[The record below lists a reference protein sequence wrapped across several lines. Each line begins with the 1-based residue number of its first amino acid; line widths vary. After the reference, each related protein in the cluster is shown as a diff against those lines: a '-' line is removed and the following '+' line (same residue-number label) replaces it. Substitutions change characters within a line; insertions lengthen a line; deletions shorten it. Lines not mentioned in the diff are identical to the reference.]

1 MKINQQLSKFGIWFA
16 LIILTIV
23 FSQTTDKFL
32 TSANL
37 FNIARQISIVGI
49 CAVGMTF
56 VILMGAMDLSVGAVI
71 GISSVT
77 AATMMS
83 SGISPVLA
91 CITSLALG
99 VAIGLFIALIV
110 NKVGI
115 LPIIVTLGMMTSLR
129 GICFLIAKGKPIYG
143 IPKEFL
149 VLGQGY
155 LSIVPFPVVVMI
167 CAFILGYIILEKT
180 SIGRKVYG
188 TGGNEDASRLS
199 GISVANVKY
208 FVFAIQG
215 FLAALAGIILLSRV
229 NSGQPGAGTGYE
241 MDIITACVLGGIS
254 VSGGEGKISGVIVG
268 VITIGVLSNGM
279 VLLGVNEF
287 WQMIVKGGVL
297 LAAVAMDK
305 FSKSASNRMQSVAIK
320 Q

>member
-1 MKINQQLSKFGIWFA
+1 MKIKDQLSKFGIWAA
-16 LIILTIV
+16 LILLSIT
-23 FSQTTDKFL
+23 FSITCDNFL
-32 TSANL
+32 TAPNL
-37 FNIARQISIVGI
+37 FNVARQVSIVGV

-77 AATMMS
+77 AAVMMR
-83 SGISPVLA
+83 SGLSPILA
-91 CITSLALG
+91 TTVSLVVG
-99 VAIGLFIALIV
+99 TFIGLLIAFIV
-110 NKVGI
+110 NKVKI
-115 LPIIVTLGMMTSLR
+115 VPIIVSLGMMTALR
-129 GICFLIAKGKPIYG
+129 GVCYIIAEGKPIYG

-155 LSIVPFPVVVMI
+155 VSVIPMPVVIMLIIFVI
-167 CAFILGYIILEKT
+167 GYVILEKT
-180 SIGRKVYG
+180 TIGRAVYG

-199 GISVANVKY
+199 GVSVEKVKY
-208 FVFAIQG
+208 FVFGIEG

-254 VSGGEGKISGVIVG
+254 VTGGEGKISGVIVG
-268 VITIGVLSNGM
+268 VLTIGVLSNGM

-287 WQMIVKGGVL
+287 WQMIVKGMVL
-297 LAAVAMDK
+297 LFAVSMDK
-305 FSKSASNRMQSVAIK
+305 LSKSTSNKAKIQAVNS
-320 Q
+320 